1 MKSSCLFSLVFLVP
15 SLYLSGAVVEGD
27 RGGSQTVT
35 ATLTLGDA
43 SKTFSHN
50 NLNEA
55 ADDVFFTN
63 TVLLEDLTERND
75 ISGIVDV
82 ELGMSANLFRTTD
95 GLTGLDFVQLVGY
108 AISRVEMSGSGT
120 SLDGEELE
128 GTFSSESP
136 GNEGWNEFSVTVG
149 PEVATMTAVL
159 KSEEDAGSQSEVVV
173 QSLDGGQWADVA
185 VYTSE
190 SRYNSY
196 RENLLLEPG
205 EYRILTRVPTS
216 GSFGLDSSIFILE
229 EIEYEM
235 TMGLDPIAPAY
246 PEEEEYTHPLVGTE
260 LTDSPRLQVLN
271 PAIASEVDLGDGTT
285 EVTFTTNLV
294 STSFCPW
301 REVVVTVREGG
312 PEVTALNR
320 GIFFLDIDPLATE
333 APDDTGTIQVANED
347 LDTVRA
353 AILDGSR
360 LSVSGREL
368 IVFRYPVVLVNE
380 DMVEAQVDDVVNPW
394 FYEDRD
400 GIEPGPF
407 LSEPPAE
414 PGQILIEWE
423 PYYAVPPREVSDI
436 INGGTR
442 WVQNFD
448 KDLPMLV
455 ETAELDPGTIPNPP
469 DSWRLSGSHLSFQDI
484 IKHGTVRET
493 VSNPLEGYTRNATED
508 NNIEVQDFFPIPIYL
523 HVNRLKLDDI
533 LKVSGN
539 FNFIPGDFSV
549 EYELEN
555 GNPVTFLIRNQ
566 YTAEANLLIET
577 ANHEEVGGSPVVDA
591 SETLFDAPLFT
602 VSLPGGAQIT
612 ASVDVQV
619 GATANITRSLS
630 VPFVSRYTVDVAAG
644 IKDNQPYYDVDTE
657 RVPLKM
663 NDPNLYDSIGADLN
677 LWLSAELDTG
687 LSYPSGTS
695 AVMTFGAKLES
706 NFGLHPLGE
715 NWWDMSADL
724 VLTSGFEF
732 DLFLL
737 LPIVDA
743 EHEIARYPLFSYDS
757 GGPLL
762 DGLGSGLRPLSFTL
776 QPEGTNPG
784 LRPLSDPAARWGRS
798 VQSVDR
804 TTPGTY
810 FLAELEGTG
819 DILTGNAAGSTQR
832 LLLFTAD
839 GRLKRSL
846 ESSNISHFIP
856 IDAVPLPGG
865 GAALLGS
872 RAKQV
877 QIVLVDNDLNIFD
890 QVAFEIDS
898 VLYDNLRIATDGEYA
913 YVLGEYYG
921 DSVWEVA
928 LTSIRLDDGT
938 VEWSRA
944 YAIAPD
950 RGLFPGDLTVTS
962 DGNIAVSGTTNA
974 NFEEADG
981 LPEGDILPNVTNNGF
996 LAKFDSANGDVI
1008 WSTMIA
1014 HRGSIP
1020 HYNAIAESPTG
1031 ELTVGGDNSIAV
1043 LNDEPTMMLLQF
1055 SSTGELLEGLLIGYA
1070 GSAKAAGN
1078 PDIAGL
1084 LDDLPHGG
1092 ETYYDEILDL
1102 AWTEEGLWAAGEMGI
1117 YNAGSSLSTG
1127 SSGFTIF
1134 FSPELHPSRYA
1145 VHGGNARDT
1154 LERLIVTDNGPVATG
1169 TTRSF
1174 HPWPNGAE
1182 GEADLDSLASQW
1194 LLKLPWEGR
1203 MDFHRISNGAQPDPD
1218 DGPPDTGTFYIYPR
1232 VVSGLLN
1239 GYFDINQPERD
1250 SFREG
1255 DPSITGAAR
1264 PFTVTDLV
1272 RTTTSLDISFADASL
1287 EDVKALEYVPSTA
1300 IRDAVSAAA
1309 WYQTDPE
1316 SDTDGDGFSDD
1327 HEIYFGTDPLT
1338 ADYPIMEILTV
1349 DPFVV
1354 GVPRTLNA
1362 SEDLPRILSSPDLI
1376 QWDPV
1381 TPLSVEVLPLDD
1393 FRDQVQLE
1401 IPAMDPVDEDA
1412 RFLTVSGP
1420 E

>member
-1 MKSSCLFSLVFLVP
+1 M
-15 SLYLSGAVVEGD
+15 EGD
-27 RGGSQTVT
+27 RGASQTVT
-35 ATLTLGDA
+35 ATLRLGDA

-55 ADDVFFTN
+55 EGEVFFAN
-63 TVLLEDLTERND
+63 TVLLEDLMERND

-82 ELGMSANLFRTTD
+82 ELLMGSNLFRTTD

-108 AISRVEMSGSGT
+108 ATSRVEMSGTGT

-149 PEVATMTAVL
+149 PEVATMTVVL
-159 KSEEDAGSQSEVVV
+159 KTGEDDGSQAQVRV
-173 QSLDGGQWADVA
+173 QNRDGTDWVDVA
-185 VYTSE
+185 FYPSV
-190 SRYNSY
+190 SRYSSY

-205 EYRILTRVPTS
+205 DYRILISVPTS
-216 GSFGLDSSIFILE
+216 GSFGPDSSISILE
-229 EIEYEM
+229 KIEYEM

-246 PEEEEYTHPLVGTE
+246 PEEEDYTHPLVGTE
-260 LTDSPRLQVLN
+260 FTDSPKLQVVN
-271 PAIASEVDLGDGTT
+271 PAIVSEADLGNGTT

-301 REVVVTVREGG
+301 REVEVTVRAGE

-320 GIFFLDIDPLATE
+320 GAFFLDIDPLATE

-347 LDTVRA
+347 LDAVRA
-353 AILDGSR
+353 SILDGSR
-360 LSVSGREL
+360 LSASGREL
-368 IVFRYPVVLVNE
+368 IVFRYPVVLVE
-380 DMVEAQVDDVVNPW
+380 ADMVASQVEDVVHPW

-400 GIEPGPF
+400 GIEIGPS
-407 LSEPPAE
+407 LSDPPVE

-423 PYYAVPPREVSDI
+423 PYYSVPPREVTDI
-436 INGGTR
+436 NNGGTQ

-455 ETAELDPGTIPNPP
+455 ESVELDTGTIPNPP
-469 DSWRLSGSHLSFQDI
+469 DSWRLSGSHISFQDI

-508 NNIEVQDFFPIPIYL
+508 NDIEEQDFFPIPIHL

-555 GNPVTFLIRNQ
+555 GYPVTFLIRNQ

-577 ANHEEVGGSPVVDA
+577 ANHEEVDGSPFVDA
-591 SETLFDAPLFT
+591 SETLFAAPLFT
-602 VSLPGGAQIT
+602 VTLPGGAQIN
-612 ASVDVQV
+612 AYVDVQV

-630 VPFVSRYTVDVAAG
+630 VPFVSRYTVNVAAG
-644 IKDNQPYYDVDTE
+644 IKNNEPYYDVDTDL
-657 RVPLKM
+657 VPLKM

-677 LWLSAELDTG
+677 LWLNAELDTG

-695 AVMTFGAKLES
+695 ALMTFGAKLDS
-706 NFGLHPLGE
+706 NFGLHPLGD

-776 QPEGTNPG
+776 PPEGTNPG
-784 LRPLSDPAARWGRS
+784 LRPLTDPTARWARS
-798 VQSVDR
+798 VQSANR
-804 TTPGTY
+804 TTLGTY

-819 DILTGNAAGSTQR
+819 DILTGHSAGTTQR
-832 LLLFTAD
+832 LLLFSAD

-846 ESSNISHFIP
+846 QSSNISHFIP
-856 IDAVPLPGG
+856 IDAVALPGG
-865 GAALLGS
+865 GAALLGT
-872 RAKQV
+872 RAKEV
-877 QIVLVDNDLNIFD
+877 QLVLVDNDLNILD
-890 QVAFEIDS
+890 QLAWEIDS
-898 VLYDNLRIATDGEYA
+898 FIYENLRITTDGEFA

-921 DSVWEVA
+921 DSEWEVA
-928 LTSIRLDDGT
+928 LTSINLQDGT
-938 VEWSRA
+938 LEWSRA

-950 RGLFPGDLTVTS
+950 GGLFPGDLTLTS
-962 DGNIAVSGTTNA
+962 DGNLVVAGTTNA
-974 NFEEADG
+974 DFDEADG
-981 LPEGDILPNVTNNGF
+981 LPEGDILPNITNNGF

-1008 WSTMIA
+1008 WSTMVA
-1014 HRGSIP
+1014 HRVSNP
-1020 HYNAIAESPTG
+1020 NYNAIAESPNG
-1031 ELTVGGDNSIAV
+1031 ELTVGGYTAVGV
-1043 LNDEPTMMLLQF
+1043 LNDEPTMLLLQF

-1102 AWTEEGLWAAGEMGI
+1102 AWTEEGLWATGEMGI

-1145 VHGGNARDT
+1145 VHGGSARDT

-1169 TTRSF
+1169 TTHSF
-1174 HPWPNGAE
+1174 HPWPKGAE
-1182 GEADLDSLASQW
+1182 GEADLDSWASQW

-1203 MDFHRISNGAQPDPD
+1203 MDFHTLSNGAQPDPE

-1239 GYFDINQPERD
+1239 GFFDINQPERD

-1255 DPSITGAAR
+1255 DPSITGAGR
-1264 PFTVTDLV
+1264 SLVVTDL
-1272 RTTTSLDISFADASL
+1272 TTTPGSLAISFVEASI
-1287 EDVKALEYVPSTA
+1287 EDLKALEYVPPTA
-1300 IRDAVSAAA
+1300 IKDEADALA

-1316 SDTDGDGFSDD
+1316 SDTDNDGLSDGD
-1327 HEIYFGTDPLT
+1327 EMYFGTDLLS
-1338 ADYPIMEILTV
+1338 ADQPTVEILTV
-1349 DPFVV
+1349 DPLVL
-1354 GVPRTLNA
+1354 GVSRSTMA
-1362 SEDLPRILSSPDLI
+1362 SSDLPFLYSSKDMI
-1376 QWDPV
+1376 TWEPV
-1381 TPLSVEVLPLDD
+1381 APISFDIVPVDAFL
-1393 FRDQVQLE
+1393 DQVQLE
-1401 IPAMDPVDEDA
+1401 IPSTDPASE
-1412 RFLTVSGP
+1412 SGLFYSVAAP
-1420 E
+1420 D